1 MKARV
6 KATGEIV
13 EVMQVYDK
21 GKPSFERLDVLD
33 TKVIKYSI
41 DELDFSEEIGLTGEE
56 YWEALGG
63 KAEPIY
69 PDYWTRLE
77 HQYAGMAMQGVL
89 ANADLLFSLC
99 KNRGDCPVKVV
110 AIEFANDCAHVLV
123 EKLKEK
129 EEKK

>member
-6 KATGEIV
+6 IATGEIV

-77 HQYAGMAMQGVL
+77 HQYAGMAM
-89 ANADLLFSLC
+89 NALLLTNNIRNGDLEGMREC
-99 KNRGDCPVKVV
+99 NTNAM
-110 AIEFANDCAHVLV
+110 AIAYALV
-123 EKLKEK
+123 QKLKEK
-129 EEKK
+129 EERK